1 MRSAALRVDPDVGRM
16 LSPAAQEQACVFSC
30 RGEVLLGIVHHA
42 RAHASRGILFI
53 VGGPQYRAGSH
64 RQFVFLARAFAAR
77 GYASMRFD
85 ARGMGDSSGVS
96 PGFEAMSDDIR
107 AAIDAFVSATPGVQD
122 VVLWG
127 LCDGASAAAL
137 YAPQDVR
144 IAGIVLVNPWV
155 RTEAL
160 EARARLSSYYAARIR
175 ERDFWQALVRGRIGR
190 SAVSGAIGT
199 AVRALKGTSS
209 SASAVDR
216 PSTTSLPQRLASAL
230 EQFPGRMLIAL
241 SGNDLTAREF
251 EHLCGTDER
260 WSRLMASPD
269 VARFD
274 LPAANHTFSRSEWR
288 SSIENATVDW
298 LDSISECSDEA

>member
-1 MRSAALRVDPDVGRM
+1 M

-42 RAHASRGILFI
+42 PACATRGVLFV

-64 RQFVFLARAFAAR
+64 RQFVFLARAFADR
-77 GYASMRFD
+77 GYACMRFD
-85 ARGMGDSSGVS
+85 ARGMGDSCGAS

-107 AAIDAFVSATPGVQD
+107 AAIDTFVSAVPGVRD
-122 VVLWG
+122 ITLWG

-137 YAPQDVR
+137 YAPQDARV
-144 IAGIVLVNPWV
+144 AGLVLVNPWV
-155 RTEAL
+155 RTEAI

-175 ERDFWQALVRGRIGR
+175 ERDFWQALVRGRIAR
-190 SAVSGAIGT
+190 SAVSGAIAT
-199 AVRALKGTSS
+199 AVRAFRDMSS
-209 SASAVDR
+209 STSAADR

-230 EQFPGRMLIAL
+230 EQFSGRMLIAL

-251 EHLCGTDER
+251 EHLCGSDDR
-260 WSRLMASPD
+260 WSRLMARPA
-269 VARFD
+269 VTKFD

-298 LDSISECSDEA
+298 LDSMPGCSDEG